1 MYTGGGNLSDS
12 SEFLCLAGMAKDV
25 RARHAVSGG
34 VFCMFAAAV
43 WIPVFKLMYLS
54 AMYQY
59 F

>member
-1 MYTGGGNLSDS
+1 MNTGGGNLSDS

-43 WIPVFKLMYLS
+43 
-54 AMYQY
+54 
-59 F
+59 